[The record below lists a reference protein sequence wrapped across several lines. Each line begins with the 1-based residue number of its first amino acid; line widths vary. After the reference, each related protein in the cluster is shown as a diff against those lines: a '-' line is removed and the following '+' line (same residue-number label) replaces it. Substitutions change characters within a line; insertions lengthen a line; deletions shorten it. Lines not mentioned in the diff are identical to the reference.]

1 VRWLRVV
8 VCRALARAV
17 SVYCATELIFTATR
31 MSRVPDITVHTHTH
45 THTHT
50 QPHNHTG
57 IQVLQQEAR
66 RVGGDGG
73 SSSDA
78 VDITTTALTG
88 ESAQKGS
95 DSAAGPAQIS
105 DEDERNIVDLLVD
118 QIEFANVVIL
128 NKVGWSDKAQCVALV
143 RLD

>member
-1 VRWLRVV
+1 VSLFVERLHVLPLCIV
-8 VCRALARAV
+8 QLNLSSPHCACPVSLISPSTHTLA
-17 SVYCATELIFTATR
+17 
-31 MSRVPDITVHTHTH
+31 HTHTH

-50 QPHNHTG
+50 HNPTQPHIG

-78 VDITTTALTG
+78 LDITTTALTG

-128 NKVGWSDKAQCVALV
+128 NKVS
-143 RLD
+143 

>member
-1 VRWLRVV
+1 VSLFVERLHVLSLCIV
-8 VCRALARAV
+8 QLNLSSPQRACPV
-17 SVYCATELIFTATR
+17 SLI
-31 MSRVPDITVHTHTH
+31 SPSTHTH